1 MYAKKGYS
9 YDQILTHYYVGT
21 RVSLSS
27 VSSKAVA
34 RGKKTPQEL
43 EEEAKTATQ
52 STMDSEQTT
61 TESLQVPDETTTTTA
76 AQTSAETSLTEPSEP
91 TSEQTS
97 APEKDPEGEK
107 DEQGRAKYA
116 GKVVKS
122 A

>member
-1 MYAKKGYS
+1 
-9 YDQILTHYYVGT
+9 QILTHYYVGT
-21 RVSLSS
+21 RVSLSN

-52 STMDSEQTT
+52 STMDSEQT
-61 TESLQVPDETTTTTA
+61 
-76 AQTSAETSLTEPSEP
+76 
-91 TSEQTS
+91 S